1 MDNLCKRR
9 TKNEKKE
16 STLSN
21 ERRSFGRC
29 YLSYWKLLS
38 NTSNS
43 LLDMGGVMNKE
54 DIDYDKLEVQVTI
67 IYKGEKWDDFD
78 VSDETLLHIY
88 EDIDQYLEDTNG

>member
-29 YLSYWKLLS
+29 YLSYWKLLP

-54 DIDYDKLEVQVTI
+54 DLDYDQLEVQVTVT
-67 IYKGEKWDDFD
+67 YKGKRWDNFE
-78 VSDETLLHIY
+78 V
-88 EDIDQYLEDTNG
+88 

>member
-54 DIDYDKLEVQVTI
+54 DLDYDKLEVQVTVT
-67 IYKGEKWDDFD
+67 YKGKKWDDFD
-78 VSDETLLHIY
+78 VSDESLYSIY